1 MLLLRKNFQK
11 TFGTLIRYKF
21 LFQLNKACGA
31 EIFIE
36 NILSLCT
43 LTRKAKNR
51 KNPVAVF
58 FHCLPK
64 MGDENTMRS
73 NGYSYS
79 LP

>member
-1 MLLLRKNFQK
+1 MLLLCKHVQK

-58 FHCLPK
+58 FSLFTK
-64 MGDENTMRS
+64 
-73 NGYSYS
+73 NGR
-79 LP
+79 